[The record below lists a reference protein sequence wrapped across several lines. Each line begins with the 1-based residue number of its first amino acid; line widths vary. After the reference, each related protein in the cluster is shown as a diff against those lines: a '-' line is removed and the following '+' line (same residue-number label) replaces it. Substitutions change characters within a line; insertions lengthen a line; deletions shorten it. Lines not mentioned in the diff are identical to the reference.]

1 MSSKL
6 NKVEEIEKKL
16 RNGIFNLIQ
25 ERNDFLLPQVLDFV
39 KVKQWMNI
47 QPEYQR
53 RRVWDIKRK
62 SQFIESLLMNVPIPP
77 IFLLEWEYGRYEVM
91 DGQQRL
97 DAIISFYSNEY
108 KLAGLNY
115 WSELN
120 GLSYNQF
127 LPIVK
132 RALDRRRISA
142 TTIMTESVVN
152 DDDKLDLR
160 RLVFERLNTGGMKL
174 NSQEIRNC
182 IYSGKFN
189 NLIVELSGNELFT
202 KAWNIPSHEDNI
214 NEGAITNILSNN
226 TLFRRMGDCE
236 IVLRF
241 FALFESKH
249 VKGSLKTMMDGA
261 MNRRLDITDD
271 EIGELRESFI
281 NSLKLMNEVFGE
293 KMFQISDSTTGK
305 LTQSINY
312 YDAMIVIFHDFR
324 AKSIEIIEKKEVIS
338 QAIHDLIAIPENYEN
353 LVNRR
358 GSAVEITGMKAIFK
372 STIIN
377 LLD

>member
-1 MSSKL
+1 MSSKT
-6 NKVEEIEKKL
+6 NNIEEIEKKL
-16 RNGIFNLIQ
+16 KNGIFNLIQ

-39 KVKQWMNI
+39 QVKEWMNI

-97 DAIISFYSNEY
+97 DAIISFYSNEF
-108 KLAGLNY
+108 KLTGMKY
-115 WSELN
+115 WTELN

-127 LPIVK
+127 LPLVR

-142 TTIMTESVVN
+142 TTIMTESVVD

-182 IYSGKFN
+182 IYSGQFN
-189 NLIVELSGNELFT
+189 DLIVDLSGNEIFT
-202 KAWNIPSHEDNI
+202 KAWNIPSHSDNI
-214 NEGAITNILSNN
+214 SEGKITDKLSNN

-241 FALFESKH
+241 YALFESKH
-249 VKGSLKTMMDGA
+249 LKGSLKTMMDGA

-271 EIGELRESFI
+271 EIKVLRESFI
-281 NSLKLMNEVFGE
+281 NSLELANEVFGE
-293 KMFQISDSTTGK
+293 KMFQITDSTTGK
-305 LTQSINY
+305 STQSINF
-312 YDAMIVIFHDFR
+312 YDAISVIFHDLR
-324 AKSIEIIEKKEVIS
+324 SKSAEILEKKEEIFELV
-338 QAIHDLIAIPENYEN
+338 QNLIAVPENYEN

-358 GSAVEITGMKAIFK
+358 GSSTEISVMKAFFK
-372 STIIN
+372 NAIIN

>member
-1 MSSKL
+1 MASKL

-25 ERNDFLLPQVLDFV
+25 ERNDFLLPQVIDFV
-39 KVKQWMNI
+39 NVKQWMNI

-97 DAIISFYSNEY
+97 DAVISFYSNEY
-108 KLAGLNY
+108 KLTGMKY
-115 WSELN
+115 WTELN

-127 LPIVK
+127 LPLVR

-142 TTIMTESVVN
+142 TTIMTESVVD

-189 NLIVELSGNELFT
+189 NIIVYLSGNEIFT
-202 KAWNIPSHEDNI
+202 KAWNIPSHSDNI
-214 NEGAITNILSNN
+214 SEGKITDKLSNN

-241 FALFESKH
+241 YALFESKH
-249 VKGSLKTMMDGA
+249 LKGSLKTMMDGA

-271 EIGELRESFI
+271 EIKVLRESFI
-281 NSLKLMNEVFGE
+281 NSLELANEVFGE
-293 KMFQISDSTTGK
+293 KIFQITDSTTGK
-305 LTQSINY
+305 STQSINF
-312 YDAMIVIFHDFR
+312 YDAITVIFHDLR
-324 AKSIEIIEKKEVIS
+324 SKSVEIIEKKEEILELV
-338 QAIHDLIAIPENYEN
+338 QNLIAIPENYEN

-358 GSAVEITGMKAIFK
+358 GSSTEISAMKAFFK
-372 STIIN
+372 NEIIN

>member
-1 MSSKL
+1 MALKL
-6 NKVEEIEKKL
+6 NKIEEIEKKL

-25 ERNDFLLPQVLDFV
+25 ERNDFLLPQVIDFV
-39 KVKQWMNI
+39 KVKEWMNI

-97 DAIISFYSNEY
+97 DAVISFYANEY
-108 KLAGLNY
+108 KLTGMKY
-115 WSELN
+115 WTELN

-127 LPIVK
+127 LPLVR

-182 IYSGKFN
+182 IYSSKFN
-189 NLIVELSGNELFT
+189 NLIVDLSGNEMFT
-202 KAWNIPSHEDNI
+202 KAWNIPSHSDNI
-214 NEGAITNILSNN
+214 SEGKITDKLSKN

-249 VKGSLKTMMDGA
+249 IKGSLKTMMDGA
-261 MNRRLDITDD
+261 MNRRLYITDD
-271 EIGELRESFI
+271 EIKDLQESFI
-281 NSLKLMNEVFGE
+281 NSLELTNEVFGE
-293 KMFQISDSTTGK
+293 KMFQITDSTTGK
-305 LTQSINY
+305 STQSINF
-312 YDAMIVIFHDFR
+312 YDAITVIFHDLR
-324 AKSIEIIEKKEVIS
+324 SKSDEIIEKKEEILELV
-338 QAIHDLIAIPENYEN
+338 QNLIALPENYEN

-358 GSAVEITGMKAIFK
+358 GSSTEISAMKAFF
-372 STIIN
+372 
-377 LLD
+377 

>member
-1 MSSKL
+1 MALKL
-6 NKVEEIEKKL
+6 NKIEEIEKKL

-25 ERNDFLLPQVLDFV
+25 ERNDFLLPQVIDFV
-39 KVKQWMNI
+39 KVKEWMNI

-97 DAIISFYSNEY
+97 DAVISFYANEY
-108 KLAGLNY
+108 KLTGMKY
-115 WSELN
+115 WTELN

-127 LPIVK
+127 LPLVR

-182 IYSGKFN
+182 IYSSKFN
-189 NLIVELSGNELFT
+189 NLIVDLSGNEMFT
-202 KAWNIPSHEDNI
+202 KAWNIPSHSDNI
-214 NEGAITNILSNN
+214 SEGKITDKLSKN

-249 VKGSLKTMMDGA
+249 IKGSLKTMMDGA
-261 MNRRLDITDD
+261 MNRRLYITDD
-271 EIGELRESFI
+271 EIKDLQESFI
-281 NSLKLMNEVFGE
+281 NSLELTNEVFGE
-293 KMFQISDSTTGK
+293 KMFQITDSTTGK
-305 LTQSINY
+305 STQSINF
-312 YDAMIVIFHDFR
+312 YDAITVIFHDLR
-324 AKSIEIIEKKEVIS
+324 SKSDEIIEKKEEILELV
-338 QAIHDLIAIPENYEN
+338 QNLIALPENYEN

-358 GSAVEITGMKAIFK
+358 GSSTEISAMKAFFK
-372 STIIN
+372 NEIIN

>member
-1 MSSKL
+1 MALKL
-6 NKVEEIEKKL
+6 NKIEEIEKKL

-25 ERNDFLLPQVLDFV
+25 ERNDFLLPQVIDFV
-39 KVKQWMNI
+39 KVKEWMNI

-97 DAIISFYSNEY
+97 DAVISFYANEY
-108 KLAGLNY
+108 KLTGMKY
-115 WSELN
+115 WTELN

-127 LPIVK
+127 LPLVR

-182 IYSGKFN
+182 IYSSKFN
-189 NLIVELSGNELFT
+189 NLIVDLSGNEMFT
-202 KAWNIPSHEDNI
+202 KAWNIPSHSDNI
-214 NEGAITNILSNN
+214 SEGKITDKLSKN

-249 VKGSLKTMMDGA
+249 IKGSLKTMMDGA
-261 MNRRLDITDD
+261 MNRRLYITDD
-271 EIGELRESFI
+271 EIKDLQESFI
-281 NSLKLMNEVFGE
+281 NSLELTNEVFGE
-293 KMFQISDSTTGK
+293 KMFQITDSTTGK
-305 LTQSINY
+305 STQSINF
-312 YDAMIVIFHDFR
+312 YDAITVIFHDLR
-324 AKSIEIIEKKEVIS
+324 SKSDEIIEKKEEILELV
-338 QAIHDLIAIPENYEN
+338 QNLIAVPENYEN

-358 GSAVEITGMKAIFK
+358 GSSTEISAMKAFFK
-372 STIIN
+372 NEIIN